1 MKRLSKPMETMIKGA
16 TEHHVR
22 VDGEIVRSGYIVFG
36 STNTIVALMERGVC
50 TPAMSAMEGN
60 YGFHWLTDDGLSIR
74 ASLVYD
80 DMSDADRIAED
91 ARISAREAAIVADNV
106 AMSEDHPAVSDTIT
120 DVPSIAELT
129 TRDLLDGSEAAEA
142 RISARLADVMALYPF
157 PMEAADFDRMN
168 ADLEGADIEG
178 ENAREIAA
186 EREEAM
192 EQMRADASDCD
203 DCKGDHDTIVTCRIH
218 RNVHA
223 YSEHIDSL
231 MLSELE
237 ASKLDPD
244 ATIEVGQHRLDAEK
258 IIERVITAD
267 DVMVRLPRGNL
278 VSMAYLNTM
287 RRIHA
292 DSLVRYDAWKTKQY
306 AVIADTPN
314 LFALIDGVL
323 EAGKISFGY
332 ADREKRRIRNIT
344 RPKLGS
350 KRKPSKNR
358 R

>member
-22 VDGEIVRSGYIVFG
+22 VDGEIVRSGYIIFG
-36 STNTIVALMERGVC
+36 STNTIVALIDRGVC

-91 ARISAREAAIVADNV
+91 ARISAREAAIVADSV

-129 TRDLLDGSEAAEA
+129 TRDL
-142 RISARLADVMALYPF
+142 
-157 PMEAADFDRMN
+157 
-168 ADLEGADIEG
+168 
-178 ENAREIAA
+178 
-186 EREEAM
+186 
-192 EQMRADASDCD
+192 
-203 DCKGDHDTIVTCRIH
+203 IH

-244 ATIEVGQHRLDAEK
+244 ATVEVGQHRLDAEK

-292 DSLVRYDAWKTKQY
+292 DSLVRYDAWKTNQLS
-306 AVIADTPN
+306 VIADAPN